1 MRFTILECIRWF
13 LIFAILICISLSF
26 IFVGFVKFNLE
37 DKKVIKITS
46 PTSELHLDEY
56 VNYNYVNAMFILV
69 VITVPFAG
77 IFVVVDVLHDNA
89 KTKSNQNLPSC
100 NVMNTS
106 LTNIQ
111 PPPYSPPEYTP
122 SEVTQGT
129 PSEVTQGTPSE
140 VHQETS
146 IDVQFEIIVSI

>member
-1 MRFTILECIRWF
+1 MRTTILECIRWF

-77 IFVVVDVLHDNA
+77 IFVVVDVLHDNV

-100 NVMNTS
+100 SVMTRPF
-106 LTNIQ
+106 TTIQ

-122 SEVTQGT
+122 IEVTQGT
-129 PSEVTQGTPSE
+129 PIEVHQGTP
-140 VHQETS
+140 
-146 IDVQFEIIVSI
+146 IDVPIEIIVSI